1 MRGRWS
7 FLARLDTESADD
19 AYERSIKQPISNG
32 DARAEARATSKC
44 EVLDSANFALRW
56 YRRFAFK
63 PTFRVECIS
72 ISAEVTNV

>member
-1 MRGRWS
+1 MRGWRS

-19 AYERSIKQPISNG
+19 AYQRGIEQPISNG

-44 EVLDSANFALRW
+44 EVLDTAAFALGG
-56 YRRFAFK
+56 YGRFAFK
-63 PTFRVECIS
+63 PTSRIESVS